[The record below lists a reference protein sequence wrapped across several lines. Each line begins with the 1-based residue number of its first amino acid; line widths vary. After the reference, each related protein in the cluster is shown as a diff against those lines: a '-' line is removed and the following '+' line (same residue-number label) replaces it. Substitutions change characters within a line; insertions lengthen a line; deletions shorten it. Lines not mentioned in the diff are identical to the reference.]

1 LQGVKKFAGIFLKK
15 GMVINMSSKSK
26 WVNQLSKKKSKLLME
41 KPSFMVKFPKL
52 SHPDNEKELPKV
64 IDKLEDISNMDDY
77 DKRHHKLML
86 DIVGEDIKDWE
97 QFIKDTDI
105 HVIRLKMKY
114 GRPRPYE
121 LSDKIDSKTDTDDT
135 PSFPSGHATEAYA
148 LEKVLGQKYP
158 DKKKELKEMADK
170 IAMSRVQMGNHFP
183 SDIKAGKKV
192 GYLIAD
198 EYLQV
203 SKSWKYI
210 LKNRRIDVR
219 RGRRNRP
226 QRSNNPYGQ
235 NRFTTFEELR
245 NNPAF
250 HSAPEKRA
258 KEFILETVE
267 QLPYARVEGNKVILE
282 PDWTNSIFYFNLSD
296 IHNEGICVYKEI
308 EGDYTEKLCLQK
320 GLNPN
325 KAVNADFYVTLMML
339 IADEYQFLEL
349 WDE

>member
-1 LQGVKKFAGIFLKK
+1 
-15 GMVINMSSKSK
+15 MSSKSK

-64 IDKLEDISNMDDY
+64 IGKLEDVSNMDDY

-86 DIVGEDIKDWE
+86 DIVGEDIKDWK

-121 LSDKIDSKTDTDDT
+121 LSDKIDSKTDTDDS

-148 LEKVLGQKYP
+148 LEKVLGNKYP

-198 EYLQV
+198 EYLQL
-203 SKSWKYI
+203 SKSWKYVLKAPLYQGEEFEQPEDNEGFEWLNRFNVNDTNVKFISEDGSVRATIKLNPVKYDVHWQLYLFVTKESLRGQGYGEKGLVEMIEELRAREQELLDGI
-210 LKNRRIDVR
+210 LRVYKKY
-219 RGRRNRP
+219 
-226 QRSNNPYGQ
+226 SNNP
-235 NRFTTFEELR
+235 NRPDMLER
-245 NNPAF
+245 
-250 HSAPEKRA
+250 SIMDA
-258 KEFILETVE
+258 KPPLDIVLKDVD
-267 QLPYARVEGNKVILE
+267 
-282 PDWTNSIFYFNLSD
+282 PDAKIFWQRMVNRYSHL
-296 IHNEGICVYKEI
+296 
-308 EGDYTEKLCLQK
+308 
-320 GLNPN
+320 GL
-325 KAVNADFYVTLMML
+325 KK
-339 IADEYQFLEL
+339 
-349 WDE
+349 

>member
-1 LQGVKKFAGIFLKK
+1 
-15 GMVINMSSKSK
+15 MSSKSK

-203 SKSWKYI
+203 SKSWKYV
-210 LKNRRIDVR
+210 LKAPLYQGEDFEQPEDNE
-219 RGRRNRP
+219 GFEWL
-226 QRSNNPYGQ
+226 
-235 NRFTTFEELR
+235 NRFAVNDTNVKFISKDGSVRASIKLGVDTSNFGGFTEFVHWQLYLFVTKESLRGQGYGEKGLVEMIEELR
-245 NNPAF
+245 EKEQELLDGILRVYRKYSGGAKPDLL
-250 HSAPEKRA
+250 EKRIMNA
-258 KEFILETVE
+258 KPPLDIIL
-267 QLPYARVEGNKVILE
+267 
-282 PDWTNSIFYFNLSD
+282 
-296 IHNEGICVYKEI
+296 KEI
-308 EGDYTEKLCLQK
+308 DPDAVIFWQRMVNRYSHL
-320 GLNPN
+320 GL
-325 KAVNADFYVTLMML
+325 KK
-339 IADEYQFLEL
+339 
-349 WDE
+349 